1 MAHQAPGKHYRK
13 GLSLI
18 EFLDR
23 VRTDRVAE
31 DWFSKHRWPN
41 GVVCPHCG
49 SANIHTRAESKR
61 RNQPYRCRSCRR
73 DFSVKTGTLMQSSKI
88 GCRVWALAIYLLTTS
103 LKGVSSM
110 KLHRDLGITQK
121 TAWMLAHKIRET
133 FDDHASELFS
143 GPAEVDETYIGGKE
157 RNKHAGKRLHAGRGP
172 VGKATVIGVK
182 DRPSRKVSA
191 GIIPATDARHIH
203 GFVLENVAADAQLY
217 TDEARAYHGLPQRR
231 EAVNHSAQ
239 EYVRDMA
246 HTNGIESFWA
256 MLKRGY
262 QGTYHQMSEKHLS
275 RYVDEFAGRHNVRE
289 KDTEAQMGFLVRRMN
304 GRQLP
309 YRELVK

>member
-1 MAHQAPGKHYRK
+1 MTHQAPGKHYRK
-13 GLSLI
+13 GLSLV
-18 EFLDR
+18 EFMDKI
-23 VRTDRVAE
+23 RTDRAAE
-31 DWFSKHRWPN
+31 DWFREHRWPS
-41 GVVCPHCG
+41 GVACPSCG
-49 SANIHTRAESKR
+49 SADIHIRAESRR

-88 GCRVWALAIYLLTTS
+88 GYRVWAMAIYLLTTS

-133 FDDHASELFS
+133 FDEHAPSLFS
-143 GPAEVDETYIGGKE
+143 GPVEADETYFGGKE
-157 RNKHAGKRLHAGRGP
+157 RNKHAGRKLNAGRGP
-172 VGKATVIGVK
+172 VGKAAVIGAK
-182 DRPSRKVSA
+182 DRPTGRISA
-191 GIIPATDARHIH
+191 EPVAVADARHVH
-203 GFVLENVAADAQLY
+203 RFVREHVAEGAQLY
-217 TDEARAYHGLPQRR
+217 TDEARAYGGLPQRR
-231 EAVNHSAQ
+231 EAVHHSAQ
-239 EYVRDMA
+239 EYVRGRT
-246 HTNGIESFWA
+246 HTNGIESFWS

-262 QGTYHQMSEKHLS
+262 QGTYHQMSDKHLG

-289 KDTEAQMGFLVRRMN
+289 MDTEAQMGFLVRRMD